1 MLGNLYIKRRIL
13 QYLKLHISNS
23 EKQSKYQ
30 KDHSICYLSYNMTRG
45 KKTEAKIEQM
55 FKLIIKLQ
63 VSTFSIYVRSFN
75 HFKHLYLTK
84 QRYRKP
90 YKTRKVNHG
99 FLNIFV
105 HFCSS
110 SRVLVLTI
118 NVAILTLYEKAKTKT
133 KTSWT
138 SISFSKVSQKEW
150 MTSDVSSN

>member
-99 FLNIFV
+99 F
-105 HFCSS
+105 CSS